1 MWYLAFKHI
10 MFRKVQTLLT
20 FTGIV
25 LGAAAY
31 VIFSGMQIGFQEYM
45 INRLVNS
52 SGHITISPREDF
64 ITEQNLNGVFY
75 QDSTV
80 RWFAAPS
87 GRRVYDRLANANHW
101 YDTLGSLPSV
111 NAYTSLINKEVI
123 FTHNSFSIPGSL
135 IGIDSSQHVKVT
147 NLSEN
152 ITLGNLSL
160 VSQGNNLIIVGQDLM
175 KYLGAKPNDMI
186 NIVNSYGAIYP
197 VKIVG
202 TFKTGSRGMDSRY
215 AYSSIPSVQSISQ
228 SQGQITQILVKLKEK
243 EFERASEIATKL
255 AVTSSDKVESWD
267 QTNVNFLSVI
277 ETQNTTR
284 LVITFVLI
292 LIISFSIY
300 NILNM
305 VVNHKRRDIAILRS
319 MGYDQKETTFLFL
332 IQGIILGIFGALIG
346 MGLGAL
352 GCLYASTIPTPQGT
366 MRISWNIWIYIQ
378 GFAMVVGASLIASY
392 IPAKNAGK
400 LSPIEIIRGTL

>member
-135 IGIDSSQHVKVT
+135 IGIDASQHVKVT

-186 NIVNSYGAIYP
+186 NVVNSYGAIYP

-202 TFKTGSRGMDSRY
+202 TFKTGSRGMDSRF
-215 AYSSIPSVQSISQ
+215 AYSSIPSVQSISN

-267 QTNVNFLSVI
+267 QANVNFLSVI
-277 ETQNTTR
+277 DTQNTTR
-284 LVITFVLI
+284 LVITFILI